1 MSTMNDIFGPPIH
14 SYTRSEAIADGVLIE
29 ATPSVVGRF
38 PVPVAY
44 TAAAHADSIAWD
56 DETDSRKQVF
66 TGQDQTAREADVFW
80 MFTCGARANRGRDR
94 FEFQVHRVP
103 PTGRAVLARAV
114 TLVAVLDGGG
124 DDGSPVVT
132 IMLRGES

>member
-1 MSTMNDIFGPPIH
+1 MSTMTDIFGPPIH

-56 DETDSRKQVF
+56 DETDSRKQVY
-66 TGQDQTAREADVFW
+66 TGQDRTAREADVFW
-80 MFTCGARANRGRDR
+80 MFTWLPARTGAGIGSSSRCIGCRPRD
-94 FEFQVHRVP
+94 
-103 PTGRAVLARAV
+103 
-114 TLVAVLDGGG
+114 VA
-124 DDGSPVVT
+124 
-132 IMLRGES
+132 